1 MKNIFK
7 VFLLV
12 GVLSLGLT
20 ACGSSEDDETTK
32 GEWISWR
39 N

>member
-32 GEWISWR
+32 GVIILL
-39 N
+39 